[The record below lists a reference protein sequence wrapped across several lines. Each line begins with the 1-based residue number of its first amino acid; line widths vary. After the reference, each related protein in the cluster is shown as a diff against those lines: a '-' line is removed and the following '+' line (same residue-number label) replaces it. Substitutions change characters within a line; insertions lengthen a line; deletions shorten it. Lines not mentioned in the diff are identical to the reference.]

1 MKTRKR
7 GILMSTAF
15 LAQTPKVIWFK
26 IIFNRQCR
34 AFAGLLLFFGFLAGF
49 NGCGS
54 SDTTQAL
61 DETAPSV
68 SSIFPEGN
76 ATGVAINSAIIATFT
91 EEMDPSTIT
100 SATFI
105 LISGTQVA
113 GTVSCSGNAAK
124 FTPLANWAAQT
135 TYNAT
140 VTTGV
145 KDLAGNA
152 MESDYSWGFTTGSAS
167 DAVPPSV
174 LSTSPARGS
183 LGVAVNEPV
192 TATFTEAMDAATIT
206 TSTFTLKDSNDNH
219 AAGQLSFSG
228 PTVIFTPSLSLYPST
243 VYTVMISSA
252 VRDLAGNYMLDGY
265 TFYFTTADASAAV
278 DAGHDK

>member
-1 MKTRKR
+1 
-7 GILMSTAF
+7 MSTAF
-15 LAQTPKVIWFK
+15 LGQALKLKSFK
-26 IIFNRQCR
+26 ILINESCR
-34 AFAGLLLFFGFLAGF
+34 AFAALLLFFGFLAGF
-49 NGCGS
+49 NGCG
-54 SDTTQAL
+54 DTTQAV
-61 DETAPSV
+61 DEIAPSV

-100 SATFI
+100 SATFS
-105 LISGTQVA
+105 LNSGTQVA
-113 GTVSCSGNAAK
+113 GMVSCSGNAAK
-124 FTPLANWAAQT
+124 FTPSANWAAQT
-135 TYNAT
+135 TYTAT

-152 MESDYSWGFTTGSAS
+152 MGSDYSWGFTTGSAA

-183 LGVAVNEPV
+183 SGVAVNEPATV
-192 TATFTEAMDAATIT
+192 TFTEAMDAATIT
-206 TSTFTLKDSNDNH
+206 TSTFTLKDSNDNP
-219 AAGQLSFSG
+219 AAGTLSFSG
-228 PTVIFTPSLSLYPST
+228 STVIFTPSRSLYPST
-243 VYTVMISSA
+243 VYTVFISSA

-278 DAGHDK
+278 DAGHNK